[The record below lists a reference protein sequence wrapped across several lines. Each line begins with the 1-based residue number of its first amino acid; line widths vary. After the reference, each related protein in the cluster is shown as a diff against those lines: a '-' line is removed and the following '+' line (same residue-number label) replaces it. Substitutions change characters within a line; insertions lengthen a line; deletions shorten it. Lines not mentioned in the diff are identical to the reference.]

1 MTHNLWKTTLV
12 RLCLG
17 FAALTVATSAV
28 RAQTYYYYPSTV
40 ASTSVTTA
48 GATSTP
54 VYYYVPATYQNQ
66 TTWNGYSPQYYQVNY
81 TNPTYQTAYTP
92 QYYQTAYSQP
102 NYAAQAPEATTT
114 ATQYVQTSYV
124 QETSQ
129 AAATAT
135 GAVLSAATTS
145 TETTTAATV
154 TVPVGDPYGFTAWL
168 NATRAAYGLPAV
180 GYDPNLES
188 WAAMN
193 SAQQASSGIGH
204 FVMGPARRQNSAM
217 GGFPGIESMWM
228 ASPAHRAA
236 LLDPTIRW
244 IGIASYGAYWTFNAY

>member
-1 MTHNLWKTTLV
+1 MQITTHNSWKSTLF
-12 RLCLG
+12 RSCLG
-17 FAALTVATSAV
+17 YAALTVATTAV
-28 RAQTYYYYPSTV
+28 QAQTYYYYPSTIG
-40 ASTSVTTA
+40 SSPVTAA

-54 VYYYVPATYQNQ
+54 VYYVPATYQSQ

-81 TNPTYQTAYTP
+81 TNPTYQGSYSP
-92 QYYQTAYSQP
+92 QYYQTSYSQP
-102 NYAAQAPEATTT
+102 TYAAQAPQATAPQTQYVQASYMQETSQTAVATTT
-114 ATQYVQTSYV
+114 ATTV
-124 QETSQ
+124 
-129 AAATAT
+129 
-135 GAVLSAATTS
+135 
-145 TETTTAATV
+145 TAATV
-154 TVPVGDPYGFTAWL
+154 SVGDPYGFTAWL
-168 NATRAAYGLPAV
+168 NSTRAAYGLPAV
-180 GYDPNLES
+180 GYDPNLEN

-193 SAQQASSGIGH
+193 SAQQAASGIGH